1 MKDWKH
7 YVDHFVPSDAFE
19 DEFAAVKAVQLAA
32 EASALGTFA
41 VGAVLLDESGDILV
55 EGYNRTFIDGFK
67 SDLHAEMVV
76 LNKFEAE
83 HLHDKIPAR
92 LTLVSSLEPCP
103 MCMARL
109 IYAGIGTIRYVCED
123 PHGGMVTRITAL
135 PPKIQEMSNAISQ
148 SWAMADC
155 SAELK
160 NAAQH
165 IWDQSREEG
174 DRKTVNR
181 GNTGRTT

>member
-1 MKDWKH
+1 MKNWKD
-7 YVDHFVPSDAFE
+7 YVDHFVPSEAYS

-32 EASALGTFA
+32 KASALGTFA
-41 VGAVLLDESGDILV
+41 VGAVLLDEQGGILV
-55 EGYNRTFIDGFK
+55 EGYNQTFIDGFR

-76 LNKFEAE
+76 LNQFEAQ
-83 HLHDKIPAR
+83 HLNAQIPAK

-109 IYAGIGTIRYVCED
+109 VYAGIGTIRYVCED
-123 PHGGMVTRITAL
+123 PNGGMVTRITAL
-135 PPKIQEMSNAISQ
+135 PPKIQEMSHAISQ

-155 SAELK
+155 SDDLK
-160 NAAQH
+160 HAAQQ

-174 DRKTVNR
+174 DRRTVAR
-181 GNTGRTT
+181 GNTGNAK